1 MGIPEHET
9 LSIEFKSDRKTI
21 AEGVIVDEVVALS
34 NTDGGELYI
43 GVEDDGVPTGAQPQH
58 RDPLQMNAMIAN
70 KTVPSVSVRTTIL
83 TESGKPVVRI
93 EVPRSASVIASLRG
107 ASCAAASRRM
117 GSQRAFPC
125 IHMRFQRGCLIWAVL
140 IIPPSPS
147 PIPLVRIL
155 IPWHGRTCEI

>member
-1 MGIPEHET
+1 M
-9 LSIEFKSDRKTI
+9 
-21 AEGVIVDEVVALS
+21 VALS

-93 EVPRSASVIASLRG
+93 EVPRSASVVASAQG
-107 ASCAAASRRM
+107 
-117 GSQRAFPC
+117 
-125 IHMRFQRGCLIWAVL
+125 
-140 IIPPSPS
+140 
-147 PIPLVRIL
+147 RIL
-155 IPWHGRTCEI
+155 RRRLKANGEPESIPMYPYEISTRLSDLGRLDYSAQPVPDTTREDFDPVARENLRNIVGKYNNSDKNALGAQ